1 MWNMV
6 LVLIII
12 FLYFPVN
19 AFMEKVQLDK
29 YEHVA
34 LNILGKGAVL
44 ALTVFL
50 CTFVLMLIRDKRDTI
65 ITDLEDKGV
74 AEFVATAPRIKNVK
88 NFNGKRAVT
97 VTKYYVKYTAKLDS
111 STFTYYDEV
120 SGSEEMNDL
129 LNQKAVL
136 NLRVFKGTDGKI
148 FYGKESDTVDTYL
161 AENIAWKP
169 AYQKI
174 TAIAAIVF
182 VLLELLLVPLGMKIG
197 K

>member
-34 LNILGKGAVL
+34 LNILGKGVAL

-50 CTFVLMLIRDKRDTI
+50 CTFVLMLIRDKRETI
-65 ITDLEDKGV
+65 TTDLEDKGV

-111 STFTYYDEV
+111 TRYTYYDEV
-120 SGSEEMNDL
+120 SGSEEMNKL
-129 LNQKAVL
+129 LNEKAVL

-148 FYGKESDTVDTYL
+148 FYGKESDTVDSYL
-161 AENIAWKP
+161 AENVAWKP
-169 AYQKI
+169 VYQKI
-174 TAIAAIVF
+174 TAIAAIAF